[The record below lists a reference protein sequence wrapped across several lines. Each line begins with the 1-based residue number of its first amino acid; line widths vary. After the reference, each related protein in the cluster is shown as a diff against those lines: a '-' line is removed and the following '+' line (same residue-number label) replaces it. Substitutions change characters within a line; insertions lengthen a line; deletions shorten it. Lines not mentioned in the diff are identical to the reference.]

1 MNTPA
6 LLIGLIGLIILY
18 AAVKNQSP
26 ITVIKGVLTNP
37 PKAQKK

>member
-6 LLIGLIGLIILY
+6 LLIGLVGLIILY

-26 ITVIKGVLTNP
+26 LTVIKSTLNNP
-37 PKAQKK
+37 GKPN